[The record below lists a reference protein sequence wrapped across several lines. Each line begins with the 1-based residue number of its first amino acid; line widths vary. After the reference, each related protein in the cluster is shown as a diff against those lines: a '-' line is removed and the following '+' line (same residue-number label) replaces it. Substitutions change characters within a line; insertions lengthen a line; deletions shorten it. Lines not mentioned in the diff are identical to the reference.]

1 MNLGS
6 LKEQR
11 KLINCNRQKS
21 VSVIIPQTL
30 LKLLQWEPGMVVN
43 VGLNQTMDGVEIN
56 LKK

>member
-21 VSVIIPQTL
+21 VSVVIPQTL
-30 LKLLQWEPGMVVN
+30 LKLLQWEPGMLVN

>member
-1 MNLGS
+1 MNLGC

-21 VSVIIPQTL
+21 VSVVIPQTL
-30 LKLLQWEPGMVVN
+30 LKLLQWEPGMIVN

>member
-21 VSVIIPQTL
+21 VSVVIPQTL

-43 VGLNQTMDGVEIN
+43 VGLNETMDGVEIN